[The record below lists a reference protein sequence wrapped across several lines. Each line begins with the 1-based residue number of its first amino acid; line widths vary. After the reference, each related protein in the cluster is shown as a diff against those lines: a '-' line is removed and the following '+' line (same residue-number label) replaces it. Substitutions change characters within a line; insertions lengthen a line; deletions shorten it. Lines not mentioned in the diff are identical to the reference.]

1 VSKNLIIL
9 IFGIF
14 FGFVLS
20 RVGASNYDMIFSMF
34 TMENLTLAWVI
45 LTAIVTAAV
54 GMQVFKLLGH
64 KGYKGIDI
72 KIKKRNS
79 PATQHWAERSSG
91 LAGDVRSLP
100 GNCPGPGWRR
110 KNSGRL
116 YYLGLIAGT
125 LFTLY
130 GLKKVSNNRKP
141 SKYFTNSSIAKPSTR
156 Q

>member
-72 KIKKRNS
+72 KIKKKELTRYT
-79 PATQHWAERSSG
+79 ALGGAFFGIGWGMSG
-91 LAGDVRSLP
+91 A
-100 GNCPGPGWRR
+100 CPGTALAQVGEG
-110 KNSGRL
+110 KFL
-116 YYLGLIAGT
+116 AVFTILGLIAGT
-125 LFTLY
+125 YIYALWLE
-130 GLKKVSNNRKP
+130 KS
-141 SKYFTNSSIAKPSTR
+141 
-156 Q
+156 QQ